1 MRADTTGPRSER
13 ARRRHVPGR
22 EGPNRETERGV
33 RVERA
38 GDTRALYLLERDFY
52 GFSLEG
58 DIRARSSRSAR
69 PTRAT

>member
-1 MRADTTGPRSER
+1 
-13 ARRRHVPGR
+13 
-22 EGPNRETERGV
+22 V

-58 DIRARSSRSAR
+58 DIRVRSSRSAR
-69 PTRAT
+69 PTSER